1 MEFATGKE
9 KWLSRSPGKSK
20 LILAD
25 DQLILITEYGALVL
39 VKPTPDGY
47 EETAKARVVKGT
59 CYTAPT
65 LANGKLYVRSDK
77 EMVCI
82 AMKK

>member
-1 MEFATGKE
+1 M
-9 KWLSRSPGKSK
+9 SRSPGKGK
-20 LILAD
+20 LIVAD
-25 DQLILITEYGALVL
+25 EQMIIITESGQLVL
-39 VKPTPDGY
+39 AKPSPEGY
-47 EETAKARVVKGT
+47 QQTAKFQVVKGT

-82 AMKK
+82 QMKN